1 MAPGGPLPQ
10 NTAGILDTLPSDVL
24 AKVQQ
29 LGEMLQQDIKEGKI
43 TEAQI
48 QRELMSGN
56 LQQTI
61 KSMNPEASQLLDE
74 INASLKNSPNAE
86 NLPDLLGGLTGP
98 HSNKWGAV
106 PGPALPCLLEWPW
119 PSGSTQQS
127 SEGLPRKAQE
137 RLSPGTPVS

>member
-1 MAPGGPLPQ
+1 MTRWSALLTIACCVFLFAEADAQMAPGVQQPQ
-10 NTAGILDTLPSDVL
+10 NTGGILDALPSDVQ

-61 KSMNPEASQLLDE
+61 KSMNPEAGQLLDD
-74 INASLKNSPNAE
+74 INASMKKSPNAE
-86 NLPDLLGGLTGP
+86 NLPDLLDGLTG
-98 HSNKWGAV
+98 H
-106 PGPALPCLLEWPW
+106 
-119 PSGSTQQS
+119 
-127 SEGLPRKAQE
+127 AQ
-137 RLSPGTPVS
+137 

>member
-1 MAPGGPLPQ
+1 MTRWSALLTIACCVFLVAEAGAQMAPGSPRPQ
-10 NTAGILDTLPSDVL
+10 NTGGILDALPSDVL

-61 KSMNPEASQLLDE
+61 ESINPGAGHLLDD
-74 INASLKNSPNAE
+74 INASMKNSPNAE
-86 NLPDLLGGLTGP
+86 NLPDLLGGLTG
-98 HSNKWGAV
+98 N
-106 PGPALPCLLEWPW
+106 
-119 PSGSTQQS
+119 
-127 SEGLPRKAQE
+127 AQ
-137 RLSPGTPVS
+137 

>member
-1 MAPGGPLPQ
+1 MTRWSALLTIACCVFLFAEADAQMAPGVQRTQ
-10 NTAGILDTLPSDVL
+10 NTGGILDALPSDVQ

-61 KSMNPEASQLLDE
+61 KSINPEAGHLLDD
-74 INASLKNSPNAE
+74 INASMKNSPNAE
-86 NLPDLLGGLTGP
+86 NLPDLLGGLTG
-98 HSNKWGAV
+98 H
-106 PGPALPCLLEWPW
+106 
-119 PSGSTQQS
+119 
-127 SEGLPRKAQE
+127 AQ
-137 RLSPGTPVS
+137 